1 MKKIFSKTYS
11 IVVLV
16 AILLTT
22 LSCEDWLDPMPLSF
36 LSPENTFVNA
46 EGIETLL
53 NKCRSGLRP
62 EFYGRGQKISRDY
75 WFSDMFVQVNGQPKN
90 LTTQLLPSSGES
102 STFWNQIYT
111 DISYANMVVSRAS
124 AMDAPESVKNPLI
137 AEGKFFLAYW
147 YYKMVNRFGD
157 CPLVITEITTPKL
170 DFKTTSKEKI
180 IETMITYLEFAVE
193 YLPETAPN
201 GAVSRAAAQH
211 LLTKYYLQVHRFQDA
226 VDMATNVINNPQYA
240 LMKTRFGQDAND
252 PTKNVMWDLFRK
264 YNPGLPENKEKILV
278 VQDYPGIP
286 GGTTGSERMR
296 EFLCEWYKNN
306 VDSQRK
312 QATTD
317 GISGE
322 PQISNT
328 GRGIGKV
335 KQSEYYGYQVWK
347 DPNDL
352 RHKPPCWIPIDS
364 LVYNRRTSID
374 YGKHLVK
381 SRCLDTCR
389 AWDDIYWNKIVQEDE
404 LIEKYKGINIVGGC
418 IDWYVFRLAETYL
431 LRAEAYVW
439 LNMSEEAANDINEI
453 RTRAG
458 ALPIPT
464 TNVTIDDV
472 LDERARELFLEE
484 YRCIELTR
492 ISYIMASLNMN
503 GYSLE
508 TISQKNYYHDR
519 VIEYNQFY
527 RTNYVYQG
535 YYYRIEP
542 YHIYWPIP
550 ESAILANTQHRLN
563 QNYGYPGY
571 EENVPLED

>member
-1 MKKIFSKTYS
+1 
-11 IVVLV
+11 
-16 AILLTT
+16 
-22 LSCEDWLDPMPLSF
+22 
-36 LSPENTFVNA
+36 
-46 EGIETLL
+46 
-53 NKCRSGLRP
+53 
-62 EFYGRGQKISRDY
+62 
-75 WFSDMFVQVNGQPKN
+75 
-90 LTTQLLPSSGES
+90 
-102 STFWNQIYT
+102 
-111 DISYANMVVSRAS
+111 
-124 AMDAPESVKNPLI
+124 
-137 AEGKFFLAYW
+137 
-147 YYKMVNRFGD
+147 MVNRFGD

-464 TNVTIDDV
+464 TNVTLDDV